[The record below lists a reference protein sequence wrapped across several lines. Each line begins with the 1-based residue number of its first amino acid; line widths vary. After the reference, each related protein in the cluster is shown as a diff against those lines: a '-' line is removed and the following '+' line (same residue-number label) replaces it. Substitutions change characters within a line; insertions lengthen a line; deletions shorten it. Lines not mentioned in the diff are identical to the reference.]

1 MSNLPLLLSD
11 FLIERELTQE
21 QMEIQSVTR
30 KYVEDRIKPNIKEWF
45 ESGDLPI
52 VDDC

>member
-1 MSNLPLLLSD
+1 MPTQHPFTLLD
-11 FLIERELTQE
+11 IERELTQE

-30 KYVEDRIKPNIKEWF
+30 KYVEDRIKPNIEEWF